1 MMLVMLL
8 SSPARPK
15 TDFPERTSSWLG
27 QDCSGWRMPSLS
39 SRASAVLGP
48 GMPSA
53 STPRCC

>member
-1 MMLVMLL
+1 MLL